1 MSRLERP
8 DQPHADPYRH
18 DKQPDLDEYNDE
30 NDVDDET
37 AGHLQRE
44 ACPSQSSVSLA
55 LVLTMVQIDKAEADD
70 KYPEGKPGSF
80 LNRLISHG
88 NKKTEEQIAREQAL
102 SDQNKK

>member
-1 MSRLERP
+1 MVDLTNF
-8 DQPHADPYRH
+8 RH
-18 DKQPDLDEYNDE
+18 DKQPNLDEYNDE

-44 ACPSQSSVSLA
+44 ARHSERRQSCFEPFTL
-55 LVLTMVQIDKAEADD
+55 LTVQQIDKAEADGH
-70 KYPEGKPGSF
+70 PQGKPGSF